1 MTAIV
6 NVDANVSS
14 RINLMR
20 LLLIAGIV
28 FVHIPYDPQRSPYLG
43 NYGTVDWLRVYLGD
57 SLFRIGVPCLSAI
70 SGYLLF
76 RRGLSQFDYRRVLGS
91 KAVTVLLP
99 FMLWNSAFLI
109 LVYAAQRNGVAVG
122 YLPDVAGAPSHELA
136 SLAFAVQDWPINL
149 PLYFLRDLLL
159 CIALSP
165 LLGQLVMRFPRLTL
179 ALFLAYTVLPV
190 PNLIFL
196 KKSILF
202 GFSLGI
208 YASLHQ
214 VDIKRLD
221 DHAMPITLAIG
232 AASLL
237 LAAGLYTTG
246 PEYPQW
252 LEMLR
257 SLTAI
262 AGILGAWALSSF
274 LVRTRFGNRLASGD
288 GLSFWIFCGHYP
300 LLILLWMA
308 WNRTGSTSYPLF
320 YLAAPLLTLVFLITT
335 HGLVKRATPGLHAVL
350 TGNRTGRARQHSYQ
364 PREAVASRSEYS
376 S

>member
-76 RRGLSQFDYRRVLGS
+76 RRGLSQFDYRRVLSS

-99 FMLWNSAFLI
+99 FILWNSAFLL
-109 LVYAAQRNGVAVG
+109 LVFAAQRNGVAVG
-122 YLPDVAGAPSHELA
+122 YLPDVAEAPSNELA

-165 LLGQLVMRFPRLTL
+165 LLGQLVMRFPHLTL
-179 ALFLAYTVLPV
+179 ALFLAYAVLPV

-214 VDIKRLD
+214 IDVKRLD
-221 DHAMPITLAIG
+221 ERAMPITLAVG

-237 LAAGLYTTG
+237 LAAGLYATG
-246 PEYPQW
+246 PEYPLW

-262 AGILGAWALSSF
+262 AGILGAWTLSSL
-274 LVRTRFGNRLASGD
+274 LVRTRFGTRLASGG

-308 WNRTGSTSYPLF
+308 WNRMGSASYPLF
-320 YLAAPLLTLVFLITT
+320 YLTAPVLTLVFLTTT
-335 HGLVKRATPGLHAVL
+335 HGLVKRATPGLHAIL
-350 TGNRTGRARQHSYQ
+350 TGNRTDSGRERRY
-364 PREAVASRSEYS
+364 PPTEAVASRSEYS

>member
-28 FVHIPYDPQRSPYLG
+28 FVHIPYDPPRSPYLG

-57 SLFRIGVPCLSAI
+57 SLFRIGVPCLSVI

-76 RRGLSQFDYRRVLGS
+76 RRGLSQFDYRKVLGS

-99 FMLWNSAFLI
+99 FVIWNSVFLI
-109 LVYAAQRNGVAVG
+109 LVFAAQRNGVAVG
-122 YLPDVAGAPSHELA
+122 YLPDVAEAPSHELA

-165 LLGQLVMRFPRLTL
+165 LLGQLVMRFPHLTL
-179 ALFLAYTVLPV
+179 ALFLAYAVLPV
-190 PNLIFL
+190 PSLIFL

-208 YASLHQ
+208 CTALHQ
-214 VDIKRLD
+214 LDVKRLD
-221 DHAMPITLAIG
+221 DHAVPITLAM
-232 AASLL
+232 ATVSLL
-237 LAAGLYTTG
+237 LAGGLCATG
-246 PEYPQW
+246 PEYPLW

-257 SLTAI
+257 NLTAI
-262 AGILGAWALSSF
+262 AGILGAWALSSL
-274 LVRTRFGNRLASGD
+274 LVRTRFGTRLASAS

-300 LLILLWMA
+300 LLMLLWMA
-308 WNRTGSTSYPLF
+308 WNRTNAFSYPLF
-320 YLAAPLLTLVFLITT
+320 YLVAPLLTLVFLIAT
-335 HGLVKRATPGLHAVL
+335 HSLVKRAAPGLHAVL
-350 TGNRTGRARQHSYQ
+350 TGNRTGNVRQHSYP

>member
-76 RRGLSQFDYRRVLGS
+76 RRGLVQFDYRRVFSS

-99 FMLWNSAFLI
+99 FILWNSAFLI
-109 LVYAAQRNGVAVG
+109 LVFVAQRNGVGIG

-136 SLAFAVQDWPINL
+136 SLAFAVRDWPINL

-165 LLGQLVMRFPRLTL
+165 LLGQLVMRFPHLTL
-179 ALFLAYTVLPV
+179 ALFLAYAVLPV

-214 VDIKRLD
+214 IDIKRLD
-221 DHAMPITLAIG
+221 GHAMPITLAVG
-232 AASLL
+232 AASVL
-237 LAAGLYTTG
+237 LAAGLYATG
-246 PEYPQW
+246 PEYPLW
-252 LEMLR
+252 LETLR

-262 AGILGAWALSSF
+262 AGILGAWALSSL
-274 LVRTRFGNRLASGD
+274 LVRTRFGTRLAIGG

-308 WNRTGSTSYPLF
+308 WNRTGSASYPLF
-320 YLAAPLLTLVFLITT
+320 YFTAPVLTLVLLTTT
-335 HGLVKRATPGLHAVL
+335 HGLVKRATPGLHAIL
-350 TGNRTGRARQHSYQ
+350 TGNRTEGDRKRRY
-364 PREAVASRSEYS
+364 PPTEAVASRSEYS